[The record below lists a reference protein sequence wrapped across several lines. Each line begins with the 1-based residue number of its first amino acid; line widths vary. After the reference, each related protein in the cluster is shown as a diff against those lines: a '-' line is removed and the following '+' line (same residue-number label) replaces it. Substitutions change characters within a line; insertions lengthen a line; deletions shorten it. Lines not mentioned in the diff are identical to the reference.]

1 MVKLWI
7 KQLNS
12 LNKNS
17 KINFD
22 KIILDL
28 LNLEFEKYNIKNL
41 PGFEKLFRLRVW
53 DYRVIFR
60 KIDNEV
66 KILFIWKRWDV
77 YKWLKKL

>member
-28 LNLEFEKYNIKNL
+28 LNLEFEKYDIKNL
-41 PGFEKLFRLRVW
+41 SGFEKLFRLRIW
-53 DYRVIFR
+53 NYRIIFS
-60 KIDNEV
+60 KIDSEV

-77 YKWLKKL
+77 YKWLRKI